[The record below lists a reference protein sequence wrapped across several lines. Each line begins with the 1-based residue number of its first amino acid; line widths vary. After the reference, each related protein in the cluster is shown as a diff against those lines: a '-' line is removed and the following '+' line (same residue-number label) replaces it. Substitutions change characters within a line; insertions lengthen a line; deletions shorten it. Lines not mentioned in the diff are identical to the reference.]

1 MSRSLP
7 LAAAVGAAMMVTLG
21 SAAQAATNPFAFSEM
36 PPGHLLKT
44 AAKEAGCGADDA
56 KGKALPDCTPQMRAQ
71 GKCGS
76 DTCKAPAGQCGAKD
90 MADKPAKHAS

>member
-36 PPGHLLKT
+36 TPGHLLKT
-44 AAKEAGCGADDA
+44 AAKEANCGAGDA

-76 DTCKAPAGQCGAKD
+76 DTCKAPAGQCGTKD
-90 MADKPAKHAS
+90 MADKPAKHTS

>member
-36 PPGHLLKT
+36 TPGHLLKT
-44 AAKEAGCGADDA
+44 AAKEAG
-56 KGKALPDCTPQMRAQ
+56 KRRR
-71 GKCGS
+71 
-76 DTCKAPAGQCGAKD
+76 
-90 MADKPAKHAS
+90 